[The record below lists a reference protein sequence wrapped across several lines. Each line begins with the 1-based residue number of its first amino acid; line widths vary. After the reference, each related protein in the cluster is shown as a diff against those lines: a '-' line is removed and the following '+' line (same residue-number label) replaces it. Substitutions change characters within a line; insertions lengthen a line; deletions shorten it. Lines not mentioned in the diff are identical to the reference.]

1 MNVAG
6 RRVGPAEI
14 ESVLIAHPSVS
25 EAAVIG
31 VPDTLKGTAIICFV
45 VLKPDHSPNAIGL
58 RMEIIK
64 VLGKTFRPKAIEFVS
79 QLPKTRS
86 AKIVRRLI
94 RAKYLGE
101 VLGDLSSIENPSAL
115 EEIPQPSRAR

>member
-1 MNVAG
+1 
-6 RRVGPAEI
+6 
-14 ESVLIAHPSVS
+14 
-25 EAAVIG
+25 
-31 VPDTLKGTAIICFV
+31 
-45 VLKPDHSPNAIGL
+45 
-58 RMEIIK
+58 EIIK